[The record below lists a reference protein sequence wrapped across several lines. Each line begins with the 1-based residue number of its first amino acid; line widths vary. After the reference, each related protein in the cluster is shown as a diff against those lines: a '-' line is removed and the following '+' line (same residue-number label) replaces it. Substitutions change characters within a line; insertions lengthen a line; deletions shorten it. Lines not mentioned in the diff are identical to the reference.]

1 MSIVVKNSELND
13 DAIGAINQLIDMD
26 INASTAFKSTRII
39 KELSSIVE
47 DKVKMEKK
55 ILEKWTQKDEQ
66 GNVLPAKDDQGNIIE
81 GAVNIID
88 PNAFTQEMS
97 ILMNTD
103 NELPF
108 DKINF
113 EDLNLNTAKVKDL
126 IKIDFLFN

>member
-26 INASTAFKSTRII
+26 INASTAFKLTRII

>member
-26 INASTAFKSTRII
+26 INASTAFKLTRII

-66 GNVLPAKDDQGNIIE
+66 GNVLPAKDDEGNIIE